1 MVVKRPQISPVECL
15 KNDRNICA
23 HVLHDVFDG
32 HRVFIFT
39 GIRLKEIYLT
49 SSAASVD
56 GEEHRHPPFDNGSVV
71 LRNSQRNLTNLFEFP
86 VLFYTVCFSIFVTN
100 TGDAYFVQLAYW
112 YFYLRTIHSFYHIFF
127 NHLAINGGF
136 PMRAIIWIP
145 STAVLVWMWIRFITL
160 I

>member
-1 MVVKRPQISPVECL
+1 MTEIFVPMFYMMCL
-15 KNDRNICA
+15 TA
-23 HVLHDVFDG
+23 TVFL
-32 HRVFIFT
+32 FST

-49 SSAASVD
+49 SSDASVD

-86 VLFYTVCFSIFVTN
+86 VLFYTVCISIFVTN
-100 TGDAYFVQLAYW
+100 MGDAYFVQLAYW

-136 PMRAIIWIP
+136 PMRAMIWIP

>member
-1 MVVKRPQISPVECL
+1 MNGPVGSDTFGGRKVIMVPSRITVSCDDVVEYYI
-15 KNDRNICA
+15 D
-23 HVLHDVFDG
+23 
-32 HRVFIFT
+32 
-39 GIRLKEIYLT
+39 
-49 SSAASVD
+49 ASVD

-86 VLFYTVCFSIFVTN
+86 VLFYTVCISIFVTN